1 MILRKPLSL
10 LLFRQNAEAEKQT
23 SRRHIKPIIMET
35 AFFLAMGWCGTKY
48 PGWWRQFL
56 KKPPIPEPEPWWIIS
71 TIGLGLIAG
80 LAGGTIFSIVARE
93 SQYFA
98 GQTAIASGLFAF
110 GTANIVT
117 GIASAFKD

>member
-1 MILRKPLSL
+1 
-10 LLFRQNAEAEKQT
+10 
-23 SRRHIKPIIMET
+23 MET

-48 PGWWRQFL
+48 PGWWRELL
-56 KKPPIPEPEPWWIIS
+56 KKTPIPEPEPWWIIS

-80 LAGGTIFSIVARE
+80 LAGGTIFSIITRE
-93 SQYFA
+93 SQYFS